1 MQVEKILKNT
11 ETDVINELK
20 RSGIKWV
27 RLNFCDSFG
36 FLHQISVNSDF
47 FTEQNTRRK
56 IGM

>member
-27 RLNFCDSFG
+27 RLNFCDPFG
-36 FLHQISVNSDF
+36 FLHQISVNSTF
-47 FTEQNTRRK
+47 LQNK
-56 IGM
+56 ILEEK